1 MAGRPPKKPAA
12 NHLRA
17 WREYRSLTQEQLAEL
32 VGTTGNVIS
41 LLESGDRRLSDRWL
55 YKLAPALNTRP
66 GFLLE
71 FNPHDADLSILEA
84 IVEVPK
90 DRQREALQI
99 LKVFKT
105 GTEDR

>member
-1 MAGRPPKKPAA
+1 MAGRTTKKSV

-17 WREYRSLTQEQLAEL
+17 WREYRGLTQAELAEK
-32 VGTTGNVIS
+32 VGTTDNVIS
-41 LLESGDRRLSDRWL
+41 LLESGGRRLSDKWL

-71 FNPHDADLSILEA
+71 FAPEDADLAILEA
-84 IVEVPK
+84 ITDVAP
-90 DRQREALQI
+90 DRKAEAVRL

-105 GTEDR
+105 GTDS